1 MVNDTNATNPTSTNE
16 LLAEISDYWANYQGS
31 SIWNLMDVFNSPLTS
46 LSGDAKKV
54 GEWRTVKDAQGATLD
69 ILGQD
74 RKAYRTSD
82 EDNLYRF
89 LIYIRFLI
97 SRAQGTPPSILE
109 ISETALQKDKGFK
122 IFKTKT
128 RHIVIKIPFNQI
140 DDLGTEKL
148 ILNNL
153 QQLVALGIWLEGIS
167 FEIQTAATDYIGA
180 ATMASEHVRLVAE
193 TKTTVNITAH
203 TTDYLGA
210 TAVASEHAKLVA
222 KTKTVINVQASTT
235 DYLGAASLAA
245 ERVKITEKE
254 KGK

>member
-167 FEIQTAATDYIGA
+167 FEVKTDATDYIGA
-180 ATMASEHVRLVAE
+180 AVMSTEYVKLHAE
-193 TKTTVNITAH
+193 THVTINRSTP

-210 TAVASEHAKLVA
+210 TAISAEKVQLKAKM
-222 KTKTVINVQASTT
+222 
-235 DYLGAASLAA
+235 
-245 ERVKITEKE
+245 
-254 KGK
+254 KGE